1 MDVMFSFCY
10 CFWVTH
16 DSLKQIMERKKF
28 LGLFNL
34 VNGTKLYEPLYVK
47 AFCGLLFWPKDM
59 GIRSSYLRNY

>member
-47 AFCGLLFWPKDM
+47 
-59 GIRSSYLRNY
+59 GILWASILAKRYGHSKLIS

>member
-1 MDVMFSFCY
+1 
-10 CFWVTH
+10 
-16 DSLKQIMERKKF
+16 MERKKF

-59 GIRSSYLRNY
+59 GILSSYLRNY